1 MNSIVRIVLN
11 NLITT
16 IYITMLGTRI
26 SHTAHCFKIVQQA
39 ASWKTSHA
47 QKQTTQNT
55 NQLLRQRRL
64 NYKVQTEPHFS
75 HCTLFWQYFRD
86 LLVEK
91 NSKPKHTYT
100 KRNQMFKRYRKASQ
114 SPIPSWVTNQQ
125 VLIIFFCAFRNK
137 GEGAPAISDL
147 VQRENNGTGY
157 WIVNMSDSHFGRPQ
171 YVIYCSQLRATP
183 SADCNISHIAVGL
196 SNYLI
201 HTHLGGWLAT
211 SWYALMWLRD
221 AVSEFVCQSLLGNVT
236 AWCIESAVAQWLEHP
251 TTYITEGR
259 GLISHLGLGFF
270 PSSHYI

>member
-1 MNSIVRIVLN
+1 
-11 NLITT
+11 
-16 IYITMLGTRI
+16 MLGTRI

-39 ASWKTSHA
+39 ATWKTSHA

-75 HCTLFWQYFRD
+75 HFTLFWQYFRD

-171 YVIYCSQLRATP
+171 YVIYCSQLWATP

-201 HTHLGGWLAT
+201 HSGNLSNIAVFSSFLTKFLFLCFRIANF
-211 SWYALMWLRD
+211 ALVVFNFTTLWQI
-221 AVSEFVCQSLLGNVT
+221 SEKSVNLMQILTF
-236 AWCIESAVAQWLEHP
+236 
-251 TTYITEGR
+251 
-259 GLISHLGLGFF
+259 
-270 PSSHYI
+270 